1 MTNQYKISKYQL
13 QRIRKQAQEDAE
25 LCDLYNALYP
35 KKESQEPSNQ
45 SLHKPYLRLTQQI
58 DFSQIRPLPILQQ
71 ALKLFKKQYKSG
83 EIDYQYFSDQLRSI
97 RQDINVQNIENEF
110 TIKIYETNAKLSIEN
125 FDLHTFQ
132 QCQMKLLELY
142 LMPIKTKNKQEFLCY
157 IILYHA
163 LKNNHDQLLN
173 IFNTQDIDIENDLI
187 YFSMNMSSYLSTKN
201 YYKIF
206 RCYYYASNK
215 MSKMIEP
222 FLTQLRKGLIK
233 EQKAALIGEG
243 SSQYLADIAW
253 DGDIEAYKQFISNE
267 L

>member
-25 LCDLYNALYP
+25 ICDLYNALYP
-35 KKESQEPSNQ
+35 KKDAQEPSNQ

-58 DFSQIRPLPILQQ
+58 DFEKIRPLNILQE

-83 EIDYQYFSDQLRSI
+83 EIDYQYFNDQLRSI

-110 TIKIYETNAKLSIEN
+110 TIKTYEANALASIDSL
-125 FDLHTFQ
+125 DLYTFE

-142 LMPIKTKNKQEFLCY
+142 LMPIKAKRKSEFLCY

-163 LKNNHDQLLN
+163 LKDNKDQLIN
-173 IFNTQDIDIENDLI
+173 IFNTQSIDTENDLI
-187 YFSMNMSSYLSTKN
+187 YFALNMCSYLSTKN
-201 YYKIF
+201 YYKVF
-206 RCYYYASNK
+206 RCFYYASNK
-215 MSKMIEP
+215 MSKMIQP
-222 FLTQLRKGLIK
+222 FLPQLRKRFIK
-233 EQKAALIGEG
+233 EQKKGLIGEG
-243 SSQYLADIAW
+243 STQYLADIAW
-253 DGDIEAYKQFISNE
+253 DGDLEACMQFISKE